1 MTTVDRIRA
10 MLVKDYKLDANQLT
24 ADARLEDLGIDSLGM
39 AELVF
44 NIEDAFGLNVPDVA
58 VTLTT
63 FGEVVAFIDDLIVAR
78 DRAATPAVPP
88 AMQALSPGHAP

>member
-10 MLVKDYKLDANQLT
+10 MLVKDYKLAPDSLT
-24 ADARLEDLGIDSLGM
+24 LDARLEDLGIDSLGM

-44 NIEDAFGLNVPDVA
+44 NIEDAFALSVPDTA

-63 FGEVVAFIDDLIVAR
+63 LGEVVGFIDDLIAAR
-78 DRAATPAVPP
+78 DSEATASEVL
-88 AMQALSPGHAP
+88 ALSAGQAP

>member
-1 MTTVDRIRA
+1 MTTIDRIRA
-10 MLVKDYKLDANQLT
+10 MLVKDYKLDPNQLT

-44 NIEDAFGLNVPDVA
+44 NIEDAFGLTVPDVA

-78 DRAATPAVPP
+78 DRAATPPVPP
-88 AMQALSPGHAP
+88 AMQALSSGHAL

>member
-10 MLVKDYKLDANQLT
+10 MLVKDYKLAPDSLT
-24 ADARLEDLGIDSLGM
+24 LDARLEDLGIDSLGM

-44 NIEDAFGLNVPDVA
+44 NIEDAFALSVPDSA

-63 FGEVVAFIDDLIVAR
+63 LGEVVGFIDDLIAAR
-78 DRAATPAVPP
+78 DSEAAASEVL
-88 AMQALSPGHAP
+88 ALSAGQAP